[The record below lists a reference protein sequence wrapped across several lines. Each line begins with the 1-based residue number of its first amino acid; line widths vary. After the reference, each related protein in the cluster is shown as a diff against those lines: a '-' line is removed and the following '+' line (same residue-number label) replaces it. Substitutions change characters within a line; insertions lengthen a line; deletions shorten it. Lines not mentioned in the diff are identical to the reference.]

1 MIDREMLALRRSHMV
16 RFFNPTAAI
25 LSAVIV
31 STLASSELRAQG
43 TPVPADP
50 QFKSC
55 ENSASTDC
63 RGKPQSWSPSNFNAG
78 VATPSAEGDRLR
90 VQGDP
95 KAVRVDARQ
104 TTIADV
110 LGGLA
115 AAFNIRYRSSIA
127 LNDVRNG
134 TYSGPLRQV
143 ISRVLD
149 GYNYV
154 IKYED
159 SKLNIIVVGKVG
171 EQATAAPQTA
181 AAPQASTAPQAAD
194 AAQAARPTKRRLG
207 PANN

>member
-1 MIDREMLALRRSHMV
+1 MV
-16 RFFNPTAAI
+16 RFFSPIAAI

-31 STLASSELRAQG
+31 STLANSGLRAQG

-63 RGKPQSWSPSNFNAG
+63 RGKPPSWSPSNFNAG
-78 VATPSAEGDRLR
+78 GATPSSEGDRLR

-95 KAVRVDARQ
+95 KAVRVDTRQ
-104 TTIADV
+104 STIADV
-110 LGGLA
+110 LGALA

-171 EQATAAPQTA
+171 EQAAP
-181 AAPQASTAPQAAD
+181 APQASTAPQVVAAPQAAD
-194 AAQAARPTKRRLG
+194 AAQTVVPTKRRRG